1 MALFAPFHTFDSILT
16 SPFSQPFHRR
26 RRFCAADP
34 FRLAARMDN
43 PFVQFVLTD
52 DAVDTDAIVRFDP
65 EVSETDEGFL
75 VSALC
80 PGVRDEDLAITAE
93 PERGVLTVRSE
104 KHPHVRADLRLP
116 THRGFVDASNIS
128 ASCIDG
134 VLRIIVPK
142 VAPSSELIRVDSAG
156 PMMLDDDDEADDK
169 ADDKA
174 DPDEAD
180 EAGETIV
187 INVPGFSRHDISISR
202 KRPAETL
209 LIEGASTALGKFGKF
224 RKTLTLARADARVKA
239 WCSNGLLTIRVVNP
253 HDVGVH
259 VPVSATPLK
268 LPAPGDANEDANE
281 EADEE
286 PADGE
291 ITLMR
296 RAVPGVSARDF
307 SVEIDA
313 KNTLTARADAST
325 RFGRRRY
332 SFSTTLPKNV
342 DKGTVAAEVV
352 DGILSV
358 VAAKPAP
365 PARITVTVSGDVP
378 ASLPSASDEKKK
390 KKDVTDK
397 NGDDDAVPVV
407 EVDGM
412 VEDVAEDDDKTLND
426 ARAR

>member
-1 MALFAPFHTFDSILT
+1 MALFAPFHTFDSVLT

-43 PFVQFVLTD
+43 PFVQFVLAD
-52 DAVDTDAIVRFDP
+52 DDMDTDAIVRFDP

-156 PMMLDDDDEADDK
+156 PMMLDDDDK
-169 ADDKA
+169 ADDK
-174 DPDEAD
+174 AD

-253 HDVGVH
+253 HTAGVH

-268 LPAPGDANEDANE
+268 LPAPGDANKDAN
-281 EADEE
+281 DE
-286 PADGE
+286 PADGNDGE

-307 SVEIDA
+307 SVEIDS
-313 KNTLTARADAST
+313 KNTLTARADAFT

-358 VAAKPAP
+358 VAAKPAA

-390 KKDVTDK
+390 GVTDK

-412 VEDVAEDDDKTLND
+412 VEDVAEDDDKL
-426 ARAR
+426 

>member
-52 DAVDTDAIVRFDP
+52 DAMDTDAIVSFDP

-156 PMMLDDDDEADDK
+156 PMTLDDDDK

-253 HDVGVH
+253 HTAGVH

-358 VAAKPAP
+358 VAAKPTP

-390 KKDVTDK
+390 KDVTDTDK
-397 NGDDDAVPVV
+397 NGDDTAVPVV

-412 VEDVAEDDDKTLND
+412 VEDVAEDDDKL
-426 ARAR
+426 